1 MSNISSRARQHPGS
15 IRTRLA
21 AISLLAIAPL
31 AVVLVVSAAPE
42 HKYAALAL
50 AASAAALAIGVTYG
64 ASHRWLVLPHRRM
77 AGVVRDIG
85 RGNLDQR
92 IDIAPIKVG
101 ELHALANDIN
111 VMAQAIAESHRQL
124 RDVHTALARTA
135 EDYRTLAENATDLMV
150 RFDASMKRVYISPAC
165 MRLYGYD
172 PAELLGQTP
181 RSIVHPD
188 DWALAE
194 TSLNIPLMNGA
205 RSVRAS
211 YRAIRKDGR
220 VVWMETSGER
230 ADDGTIVTVTRDVT
244 ERKLFEISLEQA
256 NAKLEVF
263 SNQDA
268 LTGLA
273 NRRRF
278 DDALEREF
286 RRARREHDLLA
297 LLLVDV
303 DHFKAYND
311 AWGHPAGD
319 GCLRAIADAIN
330 TGARRPTDVAARYGG
345 EEMALIL
352 PNTDLDGA
360 VAVAERI
367 RGAVEDLRIPH
378 PTSATGTVTV
388 SVGVA
393 VVAPAPGDDTPR
405 PLIERADRALY
416 SAKAGGRNAVH
427 IAAGPERV
435 ESG

>member
-1 MSNISSRARQHPGS
+1 MAGIV
-15 IRTRLA
+15 
-21 AISLLAIAPL
+21 LLAIAPMIVL
-31 AVVLVVSAAPE
+31 LVRSAVRDRQSTAVVLALSAGVAAIFVA
-42 HKYAALAL
+42 YAA
-50 AASAAALAIGVTYG
+50 
-64 ASHRWLVLPHRRM
+64 SHCWLVLPQRRI
-77 AGVVRDIG
+77 ASVVRDVG
-85 RGNLDQR
+85 RGRLDRR
-92 IDIAPIKVG
+92 IKAAQISVA
-101 ELHALANDIN
+101 ELHALADDIN
-111 VMAQAIAESHRQL
+111 VMAEAIEDSDRRLREVHAE
-124 RDVHTALARTA
+124 LARTA
-135 EDYRTLAENATDLMV
+135 EDYRTLAENATDLIV

-165 MRLYGYD
+165 LRLYGYY
-172 PAELLGQTP
+172 PAELIGKTP
-181 RSIVHPD
+181 QSIVHPD

-194 TSLNIPLMNGA
+194 SSLNVPLMNGA

-230 ADDGTIVTVTRDVT
+230 TADGTIVTVTRDVT

-278 DDALEREF
+278 DDTLQREL
-286 RRARREHDLLA
+286 RRARRDGEALA
-297 LLLVDV
+297 LLLIDA

-319 GCLRAIADAIN
+319 GCLRAIADAI
-330 TGARRPTDVAARYGG
+330 TAGARHPADLAARYGG

-367 RGAVEDLRIPH
+367 RQAVEELRIPH
-378 PTSATGTVTV
+378 PTSATGVVTV

-393 VVAPAPGDDTPR
+393 MVAGGSEQAAAA
-405 PLIERADRALY
+405 LIERADRALY
-416 SAKAGGRNAVH
+416 AAKAGGRNAVR
-427 IAAGPERV
+427 IAPDGGVTPDPVPEQV
-435 ESG
+435 PGG

>member
-1 MSNISSRARQHPGS
+1 
-15 IRTRLA
+15 
-21 AISLLAIAPL
+21 
-31 AVVLVVSAAPE
+31 
-42 HKYAALAL
+42 
-50 AASAAALAIGVTYG
+50 
-64 ASHRWLVLPHRRM
+64 
-77 AGVVRDIG
+77 VRDVG
-85 RGNLDQR
+85 RGHFDKR
-92 IDIAPIKVG
+92 IDIDTIKVA
-101 ELHALANDIN
+101 ELNSLANDIN
-111 VMAQAIAESHRQL
+111 VMAQAIAESDKQL
-124 RDVHTALARTA
+124 RDVHAALARTA
-135 EDYRTLAENATDLMV
+135 EDYRTLAENATDLIV

-165 MRLYGYD
+165 LRLYGYD
-172 PAELLGQTP
+172 PAELLGKTP

-230 ADDGTIVTVTRDVT
+230 VADGTIVTVTRDVT

-278 DDALEREF
+278 DYTLEREF
-286 RRARREHDLLA
+286 RRARREQDSLA

-303 DHFKAYND
+303 DHFKGYND

-330 TGARRPTDVAARYGG
+330 TAARRPTDLAARYGG

-352 PNTDLDGA
+352 PNTDLEGA
-360 VAVAERI
+360 VAVGERI
-367 RGAVEDLRIPH
+367 RVAIEGLRIPH

-393 VVAPAPGDDTPR
+393 VVCPAPGDEALQ
-405 PLIERADRALY
+405 PLIERADQALY
-416 SAKAGGRNAVH
+416 SAKAGGRNSVH
-427 IAAGPERV
+427 IAAGAERV